1 MNFSRILLELIL
13 DIFYTGWLGAQHLAH
28 LAQPRAEQYL
38 RVLLVLAGVTIVVPV
53 IPALIG
59 LVGGWGWLVAIAG
72 LLWGF
77 FALLLFVF
85 ATPLGILVNTL
96 LGVLGLQATAT
107 RAGRRYVIYTGSIL
121 LFGMFAALM
130 AALLPWRS
138 NPAAIPFIFLAAAI
152 LAVAGA
158 AFGTGG
164 ILGRGIVISVTSLVL
179 VALVMSLFFPRTF
192 SSISNAR
199 VGLDQYFADVIE
211 GKDSGGLPICAE
223 TAEIHLLNPENPRI
237 SFAVHPDCW
246 SGWVSIRTSQKSSFR
261 FYKEPVGGFLE
272 VHFWDGTRRLIHENQ
287 SIWFGNVPRAEFR
300 LRGSGGKVVIEL
312 EPLSP
317 SP

>member
-1 MNFSRILLELIL
+1 VSFLRVLLDLIL
-13 DIFYTGWLGAQHLAH
+13 DLFYTAWLGAQHLAH

-38 RVLLVLAGVTIVVPV
+38 RILLLLAGVTIFAPT
-53 IPALIG
+53 ILALIG
-59 LVGGWGWLVAIAG
+59 LIGGWGWLVALAG
-72 LLWGF
+72 LLWGIS
-77 FALLLFVF
+77 ALLLFVL
-85 ATPLGILVNTL
+85 AAPLGILINGV
-96 LGVLGLQATAT
+96 LGVLGLQATVP

-130 AALLPWRS
+130 AAILPWRS
-138 NPAAIPFIFLAAAI
+138 NPAAIPFILLAAAI

-158 AFGTGG
+158 VFGTGG
-164 ILGRGIVISVTSLVL
+164 ILGRRMVIFVTSLVL
-179 VALVMSLFFPRTF
+179 VALVISLFFPRTF

-211 GKDSGGLPICAE
+211 GRDSAGLPICAE
-223 TAEIHLLNPENPRI
+223 TAETHRLTIENPRI

-272 VHFWDGTRRLIHENQ
+272 VHFWDGNRRMIHENQ
-287 SIWFGNVPRAEFR
+287 SVWFGHVPRAEFR
-300 LRGSGGKVVIEL
+300 LRGSGGRVVIEL

-317 SP
+317 

>member
-1 MNFSRILLELIL
+1 MGKITAMLNFFLSLFRFGLQGARHFANISR
-13 DIFYTGWLGAQHLAH
+13 
-28 LAQPRAEQYL
+28 PRAEQYL
-38 RVLLVLAGVTIVVPV
+38 RILLLLAGLTILGPA

-59 LVGGWGWLVAIAG
+59 LVGGWSWLVALAG
-72 LLWGF
+72 LLWGVS
-77 FALLLFVF
+77 ALLLFVL
-85 ATPLGILVNTL
+85 AAPLGILINAL
-96 LGVLGLQATAT
+96 LGVLGLQATVP
-107 RAGRRYVIYTGSIL
+107 RAGRRYIVYTGTVL

-138 NPAAIPFIFLAAAI
+138 NPAAIPLILLAAAI

-164 ILGRGIVISVTSLVL
+164 VLGRGMVIFVTSLVL
-179 VALVMSLFFPRTF
+179 VALVMSLFLPRTF
-192 SSISNAR
+192 SSILNAR

-211 GKDSGGLPICAE
+211 RKDSAGFPICAE
-223 TAEIHLLNPENPRI
+223 TAETHRLTIENPRI

-272 VHFWDGTRRLIHENQ
+272 IRFWDGTRRMIHENQ
-287 SIWFGNVPRAEFR
+287 SVWFGHIPRAEFR
-300 LRGSGGKVVIEL
+300 LRGSGGRVVIEL

>member
-1 MNFSRILLELIL
+1 MNFLRAIWDLIL
-13 DIFYTGWLGAQHLAH
+13 DLFYTAWLGAQHLAH
-28 LAQPRAEQYL
+28 IARPRAEQYL
-38 RVLLVLAGVTIVVPV
+38 RVLLVLAGVTIFLPA

-59 LVGGWGWLVAIAG
+59 LIGSWSWLVAIAG

-96 LGVLGLQATAT
+96 LGVLGLQATT
-107 RAGRRYVIYTGSIL
+107 SRAGRRYVVYTGTVL

-138 NPAAIPFIFLAAAI
+138 NPAAIPFILLAAAV

-164 ILGRGIVISVTSLVL
+164 VLGRGMVIFVTSLVL
-179 VALVMSLFFPRTF
+179 VALVMSLFLPRTF
-192 SSISNAR
+192 SAVSSAR
-199 VGLDQYFADVIE
+199 AGVDQYLADVIS
-211 GKDSGGLPICAE
+211 GRDSAGLPICAE
-223 TAEIHLLNPENPRI
+223 TAAVHVLTSQNPRTE
-237 SFAVHPDCW
+237 FAVHPDCW
-246 SGWVSIRTSQKSSFR
+246 SGWVNIRTEKKSSFR
-261 FYKEPVGGFLE
+261 FYKEPNGGFLE
-272 VHFWDGTRRLIHENQ
+272 VFFWDGTRRMIHQDQ
-287 SIWFGNVPRAEFR
+287 SIWFGHVPNAEFR
-300 LRGSGGKVVIEL
+300 LRGGEGKVVIEL

-317 SP
+317 

>member
-1 MNFSRILLELIL
+1 
-13 DIFYTGWLGAQHLAH
+13 
-28 LAQPRAEQYL
+28 
-38 RVLLVLAGVTIVVPV
+38 VTVVAPA

-59 LVGGWGWLVAIAG
+59 LVGGWGWLVALAG
-72 LLWGF
+72 LLWGIS
-77 FALLLFVF
+77 ALLLFIF
-85 ATPLGILVNTL
+85 AAPLGILINGV
-96 LGVLGLQATAT
+96 LGVLGLQATAP

-130 AALLPWRS
+130 AAILPWRN
-138 NPAAIPFIFLAAAI
+138 NPAVIPLILLAAAI

-158 AFGTGG
+158 VWGTGG
-164 ILGRGIVISVTSLVL
+164 ILGRGMVIFVTSLVL
-179 VALVMSLFFPRTF
+179 VALVTSLIFPRTF
-192 SSISNAR
+192 SAISSAR
-199 VGLDQYFADVIE
+199 SGVDQYLADVIS
-211 GKDSGGLPICAE
+211 GRDSAGLPICAE
-223 TAEIHLLNPENPRI
+223 TAETHHLTIENPRI

-300 LRGSGGKVVIEL
+300 LRGSGGRVVIEL

-317 SP
+317 

>member
-1 MNFSRILLELIL
+1 MNFLRVLWELFL
-13 DIFYTGWLGAQHLAH
+13 DILYTMWLGAQHLAH
-28 LAQPRAEQYL
+28 LARPRAEQYL
-38 RVLLVLAGVTIVVPV
+38 RILLLLAGLTILGPA
-53 IPALIG
+53 IPALVGLIG
-59 LVGGWGWLVAIAG
+59 SWGWLIALAG

-77 FALLLFVF
+77 FALLLFIL
-85 ATPLGILVNTL
+85 AAPLGILVNAL
-96 LGVLGLQATAT
+96 LGVLGFQATVP
-107 RAGRRYVIYTGSIL
+107 RAGRRYIVYTGTVL

-130 AALLPWRS
+130 AAILPWRS

-164 ILGRGIVISVTSLVL
+164 VLGRGIVIFLTSLVL
-179 VALVMSLFFPRTF
+179 VVLVTSLFFPKTF
-192 SSISNAR
+192 SAVSSAR
-199 VGLDQYFADVIE
+199 AGLDQHIADVIS
-211 GKDSGGLPICAE
+211 GKDSAGLPICAE
-223 TAEIHLLNPENPRI
+223 TAETHVLTLQNPRVEL
-237 SFAVHPDCW
+237 AVHPDCW

-287 SIWFGNVPRAEFR
+287 SIWFGHIPRAEFR
-300 LRGSGGKVVIEL
+300 LRGSGGRVVIEL